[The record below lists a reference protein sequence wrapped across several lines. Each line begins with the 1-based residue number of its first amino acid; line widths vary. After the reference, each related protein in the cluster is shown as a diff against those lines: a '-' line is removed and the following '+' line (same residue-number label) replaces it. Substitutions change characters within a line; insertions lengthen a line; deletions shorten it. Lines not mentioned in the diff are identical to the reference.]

1 MSSFS
6 QRPDT
11 SFPSRMGEAPEQGA
25 SQVSAWLRL
34 ASWGWQYPLHT
45 VADRERARRSR
56 LAAWVIL
63 GLFIADAVILPIGIG
78 DPGSEAAVLILAVG
92 LVGAVLL
99 NRGGHV
105 GLTGALISALI
116 ILAATGAVVA
126 YPLGLTLDALP
137 AFDLLAIA
145 TVIAASVLP
154 RRAAFVVAAIN
165 IALIV
170 AVFFLMPH
178 AVDLRTE
185 LNDKTL
191 YPTPLVAS
199 LALLARPIALQ
210 VILAVVAYLWVR
222 GTDDAIRRAD
232 RAEEV
237 AALEHTIVEQKR
249 QLDIGIQQILQ
260 THIRVANG
268 DFSARAP
275 LGQDNIL
282 WQISSSLNNLL
293 ARLQRSGN
301 AEYRMQRTEEE
312 LQRLAAALR
321 DAQAGRRPIWPAPSG
336 TAVDPVIEI
345 ITGANRRSL
354 PPQSSVDRDMENYR

>member
-1 MSSFS
+1 MSSYS
-6 QRPDT
+6 QRPD
-11 SFPSRMGEAPEQGA
+11 SFTNARSSGGSAVETPR
-25 SQVSAWLRL
+25 VNAWLRL

-45 VADRERARRSR
+45 IADRERARRSR
-56 LAAWVIL
+56 LAAWIIL
-63 GLFIADAVILPIGIG
+63 GLFIADAIILPIGIG
-78 DPGSEAAVLILAVG
+78 DVGSESAVLILAIG
-92 LVGAVLL
+92 LVGAVML
-99 NRGGHV
+99 NRAGRV
-105 GLTGALISALI
+105 GLTGALLSALI
-116 ILAATGAVVA
+116 ILAAAGAVVA

-145 TVIAASVLP
+145 TVVAASVLP
-154 RRAAFVVAAIN
+154 RRAAFFVATIN
-165 IALIV
+165 IVIIV
-170 AVFFLMPH
+170 LVFFLMHH
-178 AVDLRTE
+178 AADLQKE

-191 YPTPLVAS
+191 YPTPLIAS

-237 AALEHTIVEQKR
+237 ATLEHTIVEQKR

-268 DFSARAP
+268 DFTARAP
-275 LGQDNIL
+275 LGQDNVL

-293 ARLQRSGN
+293 ARLQRAGN
-301 AEYRMQRTEEE
+301 AEYHMRRTEEE

-345 ITGANRRSL
+345 ITGANRSSL
-354 PPQSSVDRDMENYR
+354 PPPPSWDRDQEGYR

>member
-6 QRPDT
+6 QRPVSTITPQVAGNT
-11 SFPSRMGEAPEQGA
+11 SSFAPRVNG
-25 SQVSAWLRL
+25 WLR
-34 ASWGWQYPLHT
+34 ATSWGWQYQLQSI
-45 VADRERARRSR
+45 ADRERARRSR
-56 LAAWVIL
+56 LASWIIL
-63 GLFIADAVILPIGIG
+63 GLFIADAIIFPIGIG
-78 DPGSEAAVLILAVG
+78 DIGSEAAVVILAVG
-92 LVGAVLL
+92 LAAAVLF
-99 NRGGHV
+99 NRRGWV
-105 GLTGALISALI
+105 GITGALISALI
-116 ILAATGAVVA
+116 IAASVGAVVA

-137 AFDLLAIA
+137 AFDLLAIS
-145 TVIAASVLP
+145 TVVAASVLP
-154 RRAAFVVAAIN
+154 RQAAFVVAGIN
-165 IALIV
+165 IALICS
-170 AVFFLMPH
+170 VFFLFHH
-178 AVDLRTE
+178 ATDLQAE
-185 LNDKTL
+185 LTNKSL
-191 YPTPLVAS
+191 YSTPLLGS
-199 LALLARPIALQ
+199 LALLARPVALQ
-210 VILAVVAYLWVR
+210 VILAVVAFLWVR
-222 GTDDAIRRAD
+222 STDDALRRAD

-275 LGQDNIL
+275 LGQDNVL

-312 LQRLAAALR
+312 LQRLATALR

-345 ITGANRRSL
+345 ITGANRRAL
-354 PPQSSVDRDMENYR
+354 PPQSSWDREPETYR